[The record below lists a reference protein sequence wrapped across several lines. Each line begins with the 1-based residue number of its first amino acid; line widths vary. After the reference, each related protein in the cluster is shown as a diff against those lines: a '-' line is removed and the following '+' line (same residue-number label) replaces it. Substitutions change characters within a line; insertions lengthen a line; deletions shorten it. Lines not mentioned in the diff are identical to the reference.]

1 MNLRRTMAEAGL
13 DYEATEAAVKA
24 GHIRSKLEASSAP
37 AEDIEEIVKLVED
50 HFKLGRN
57 KYFFVYVSHFFLF
70 LLNETRMNYKHILN
84 FGKTGNNKDIK
95 PICVAPGDNKLD
107 PVAVNGNSLKQET
120 GE

>member
-57 KYFFVYVSHFFLF
+57 KYFFVDVSHFFLS
-70 LLNETRMNYKHILN
+70 LLNKTRMNYKHILIL
-84 FGKTGNNKDIK
+84 G
-95 PICVAPGDNKLD
+95 
-107 PVAVNGNSLKQET
+107 KQET
-120 GE
+120 TKILNRYALLQVTINLILSL

>member
-57 KYFFVYVSHFFLF
+57 KYFFVDVSHFFLF
-70 LLNETRMNYKHILN
+70 LLNKTRMNYKHILIL
-84 FGKTGNNKDIK
+84 G
-95 PICVAPGDNKLD
+95 
-107 PVAVNGNSLKQET
+107 KQET
-120 GE
+120 TKILNRNALLQVTINLILSL

>member
-57 KYFFVYVSHFFLF
+57 KYFFVDVSLFFLF
-70 LLNETRMNYKHILN
+70 LLNKTKMNYKHILIL
-84 FGKTGNNKDIK
+84 G
-95 PICVAPGDNKLD
+95 
-107 PVAVNGNSLKQET
+107 KQET
-120 GE
+120 AKILNRYALLQVTINLILSL

>member
-24 GHIRSKLEASSAP
+24 GHIRTKLEASSAP

-57 KYFFVYVSHFFLF
+57 KYFFVDVSHFFLF
-70 LLNETRMNYKHILN
+70 LLNKTRMNYKHILN
-84 FGKTGNNKDIK
+84 LG
-95 PICVAPGDNKLD
+95 
-107 PVAVNGNSLKQET
+107 KQET
-120 GE
+120 TKILNRYALLQVTINLILSL

>member
-24 GHIRSKLEASSAP
+24 GHIRTKLEASSAP

-57 KYFFVYVSHFFLF
+57 KYFFVDVLHFFLF
-70 LLNETRMNYKHILN
+70 LLNKTRMNYKHILN
-84 FGKTGNNKDIK
+84 LG
-95 PICVAPGDNKLD
+95 
-107 PVAVNGNSLKQET
+107 KQET
-120 GE
+120 TKILNRYALLQVTINLILSL

>member
-57 KYFFVYVSHFFLF
+57 KYFFVDVSLFFLF
-70 LLNETRMNYKHILN
+70 LLNKTRMNYKHILN
-84 FGKTGNNKDIK
+84 FGKTGEKKTKILINRCALLQVTINLI
-95 PICVAPGDNKLD
+95 L
-107 PVAVNGNSLKQET
+107 SL
-120 GE
+120 

>member
-57 KYFFVYVSHFFLF
+57 KYFFVDVSHFFLF
-70 LLNETRMNYKHILN
+70 LLNKTKMNYKHILIL
-84 FGKTGNNKDIK
+84 G
-95 PICVAPGDNKLD
+95 
-107 PVAVNGNSLKQET
+107 KQET
-120 GE
+120 TKILNRYALLQVTINLILSL

>member
-57 KYFFVYVSHFFLF
+57 KYFFVDVSLFFLF
-70 LLNETRMNYKHILN
+70 LLNKTRMNYKHILIL
-84 FGKTGNNKDIK
+84 G
-95 PICVAPGDNKLD
+95 
-107 PVAVNGNSLKQET
+107 KQET
-120 GE
+120 TKILNRYALLQVTINLILSL